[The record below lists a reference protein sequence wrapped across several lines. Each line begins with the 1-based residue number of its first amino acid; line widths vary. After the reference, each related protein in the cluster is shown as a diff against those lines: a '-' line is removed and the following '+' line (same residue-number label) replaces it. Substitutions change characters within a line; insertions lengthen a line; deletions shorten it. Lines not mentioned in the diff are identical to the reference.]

1 MQHFGLQRP
10 NYEFY
15 QITTEKTEK
24 TEKRTTGF
32 NKWKIQMGFN

>member
-1 MQHFGLQRP
+1 MQHFGLQRQ

-24 TEKRTTGF
+24 NGKTEIESFFIR
-32 NKWKIQMGFN
+32 